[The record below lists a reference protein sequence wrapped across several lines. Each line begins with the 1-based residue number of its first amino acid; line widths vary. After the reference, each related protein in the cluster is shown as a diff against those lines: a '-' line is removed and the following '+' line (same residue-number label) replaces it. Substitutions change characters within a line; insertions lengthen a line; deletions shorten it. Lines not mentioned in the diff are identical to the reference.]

1 MISQQ
6 EDLLEI
12 SDSIEESE
20 DEKWKRI
27 EKILNT
33 GFIAI
38 DLAEEYGGASSY
50 VGEKAY
56 AIATNLS
63 EKELLAT
70 FSDELNPYKPY
81 LLITGE
87 MYKAIKE
94 LEYNDERERKREAMY
109 HDSFSIVP
117 EIYLL
122 DELAN
127 PVIICESIQNLN
139 YIYKRMMKL
148 PDHQGSRVYK
158 NCILGFTPKELSQLE
173 GVSVQA
179 ICKSIALGKYALHK
193 VFVKCGVV
201 DKKKPSF
208 NAYCYLLKEVAA

>member
-20 DEKWKRI
+20 EEKWKRI

-38 DLAEEYGGASSY
+38 DLVEEYGGASSY

-63 EKELLAT
+63 EEELLAT
-70 FSDELNPYKPY
+70 FSNELQAYKPY

-87 MYKAIKE
+87 MYKAIKT
-94 LEYNDERERKREAMY
+94 LEYNDERERKREALY
-109 HDSFSIVP
+109 HDSFTNAD
-117 EIYLL
+117 IYLI
-122 DELAN
+122 DEMSN
-127 PVIICESIQNLN
+127 PVQICESIQTLD
-139 YIYKRMMKL
+139 YIFRKMKQLPDYQGTRLYKR
-148 PDHQGSRVYK
+148 Y
-158 NCILGFTPKELSQLE
+158 ILGFTAREMAKED
-173 GVSVQA
+173 GVSKRA
-179 ICKSIALGKYALHK
+179 IRKSLRFGKRSIYQ
-193 VFVKCGVV
+193 VFVRCGVV
-201 DKKKPSF
+201 DENRHSF
-208 NAYCYLLKEVAA
+208 NAYSAPSKGVAA